1 MKICEN
7 GVYSQ
12 YVTYINASKKVQ
24 PQSIY
29 EKLVYSPKKIIDANR
44 KIYI

>member
-1 MKICEN
+1 MCHA
-7 GVYSQ
+7 
-12 YVTYINASKKVQ
+12 INASKKVE

-44 KIYI
+44 KKI